1 LSCMW
6 IYFKVANSP
15 PLIQD
20 KDQKSVRVFYGE
32 TVTLRCNAKG
42 VPMPTITWISP
53 TNRVITPAL
62 DKYQVLDD
70 GTLVVQKVQRFDGGN
85 YTCMSRSNA
94 GQDHKVIK
102 LEVLVTSP
110 MINGIRG
117 TANTIKVAAV
127 QDQRKLVDCV
137 AKGTPT
143 PRIIMT
149 VHQND
154 SGQLA
159 CIARNEGGEVKLVV
173 NLDVKEAVEN
183 PQIRGSKPDSLSL
196 TVGNTMILN
205 CSFEGSK
212 LPQLTWILPNGTP
225 LHSGVRFLKFFH
237 KPDGS
242 LIISNP
248 SVAETGMYRC
258 LGRNSRGLV
267 ERTIT
272 LSPGRKP
279 EMNNR
284 YNSPVS
290 VVNGERLL
298 LHCLSSGEPLR
309 LTWTIPSG
317 DLQC

>member
-1 LSCMW
+1 NTVFLAICLFIHTGAS
-6 IYFKVANSP
+6 IPRHRDITVRLGDKVKMECKVEGHP
-15 PLIQD
+15 PP
-20 KDQKSVRVFYGE
+20 RV
-32 TVTLRCNAKG
+32 TWVCNAKG

-143 PRIIMT
+143 PRIMWVLPGNVILPAPYYSNRMT
-149 VHQND
+149 VHQNGTLEIRSAKRTD

-205 CSFEGSK
+205 FYY
-212 LPQLTWILPNGTP
+212 P
-225 LHSGVRFLKFFH
+225 LLNDLHFT
-237 KPDGS
+237 
-242 LIISNP
+242 SN
-248 SVAETGMYRC
+248 
-258 LGRNSRGLV
+258 N
-267 ERTIT
+267 
-272 LSPGRKP
+272 
-279 EMNNR
+279 
-284 YNSPVS
+284 
-290 VVNGERLL
+290 
-298 LHCLSSGEPLR
+298 
-309 LTWTIPSG
+309 
-317 DLQC
+317 